1 MKNMANRLMDR
12 ESNRVSAF
20 PQLSHPDHEGELSG
34 VAETAMITLWA
45 RAQETLRP
53 APLIKDPMAV
63 EWLQRMDYDFRQFDQ
78 SWKTQTSIAIRTWIL
93 DREISKHLDRH
104 PESAVINLGSG
115 FDNRFWRM
123 DNGSILWYDI
133 DQPAVIDKKLRLV
146 EKNDRYRMLGKSI
159 MDISWPDEL
168 ETDSRP
174 VTIIAE
180 GLLMYLEEFEI
191 SALFAA
197 LVTAYPGAD
206 MFLELLAPGVV
217 GSRYHDTDN
226 TMNAGFKWSILN
238 SRDLKA
244 VHSKLQFVDEWC
256 VLDFFRERWAW
267 IGKYADFPM
276 FRNYFGEKIV
286 HVKFR

>member
-1 MKNMANRLMDR
+1 
-12 ESNRVSAF
+12 
-20 PQLSHPDHEGELSG
+20 
-34 VAETAMITLWA
+34 MIFGNSINHGKP
-45 RAQETLRP
+45 RP
-53 APLIKDPMAV
+53 ASPSGPGSWIV
-63 EWLQRMDYDFRQFDQ
+63 RYQ
-78 SWKTQTSIAIRTWIL
+78 STSIDTR
-93 DREISKHLDRH
+93 
-104 PESAVINLGSG
+104 N
-115 FDNRFWRM
+115 
-123 DNGSILWYDI
+123 
-133 DQPAVIDKKLRLV
+133 
-146 EKNDRYRMLGKSI
+146 
-159 MDISWPDEL
+159 
-168 ETDSRP
+168 
-174 VTIIAE
+174 
-180 GLLMYLEEFEI
+180 LEEFEI